1 MPEASN
7 GDTTLYYDTMGS
19 SDNPTILL
27 IMGLGAQMVAFREE
41 FCQLLVDAGFH
52 IVRFDNR
59 DVGLSSKTSGTPP
72 ALQELLGAQGQDP
85 SDFNVP
91 YVLSDMSDD
100 AIAVL
105 DAVGVDKAHLVGVSM
120 GGMIAQTMVIEHPER
135 ILSLTSIMS
144 TTGNPEVGA
153 AKPELMMKMPLSVP
167 TSKEEAIANSVETF
181 RLISGPHFDPEDHAN
196 ETADTYDRNW
206 NPNAQG
212 FQIAAIFASGDRT
225 EALRTVEIPTLV
237 IHGRL
242 DPLVQISGGEATAS
256 AVPNSKLV
264 VFDDMGHDLPE
275 VLWADITDQII
286 NHAQATPGT

>member
-85 SDFNVP
+85 ADFNVP

-144 TTGNPEVGA
+144 TTGNPEVGS

-237 IHGRL
+237 IHGSL

-275 VLWADITDQII
+275 VLWADITDEII
-286 NHAQATPGT
+286 NHAQATPGN

>member
-7 GDTTLYYDTMGS
+7 GDTTLFYDTMGS
-19 SDNPTILL
+19 PDNPTILL

-85 SDFNVP
+85 SDFSVP

-105 DAVGVDKAHLVGVSM
+105 DAVGVEKAHLVGVSM

-135 ILSLTSIMS
+135 ISSLTSIMS

-153 AKPELMMKMPLSVP
+153 AKPELMMQMPLSIP

-196 ETADTYDRNW
+196 ETAMTYDRNW

-225 EALRTVEIPTLV
+225 EALRTVDVPILV

-256 AVPNSKLV
+256 AAPNSKLV

-275 VLWADITDQII
+275 ALWADITDEII
-286 NHAQATPGT
+286 NHAQVTAEN

>member
-85 SDFNVP
+85 ADFNVP

-144 TTGNPEVGA
+144 TTGNPEVGS

-237 IHGRL
+237 IHGSL

-275 VLWADITDQII
+275 VLWADITDEII
-286 NHAQATPGT
+286 NHAQAIPGT

>member
-7 GDTTLYYDTMGS
+7 GDTTLFYDTMGS
-19 SDNPTILL
+19 PDNPTILL

-85 SDFNVP
+85 SDFSVP

-105 DAVGVDKAHLVGVSM
+105 DAVGVEKAHLVGVSM

-135 ILSLTSIMS
+135 ISSLTSIMS

-153 AKPELMMKMPLSVP
+153 AKPELMMQMPLSIP

-196 ETADTYDRNW
+196 ETAMTYDRNW

-225 EALRTVEIPTLV
+225 EALRTVDVPILV

-256 AVPNSKLV
+256 AAPNSKLV

-275 VLWADITDQII
+275 ALWADITDEII
-286 NHAQATPGT
+286 NHAQATAEN

>member
-1 MPEASN
+1 
-7 GDTTLYYDTMGS
+7 
-19 SDNPTILL
+19 
-27 IMGLGAQMVAFREE
+27 
-41 FCQLLVDAGFH
+41 
-52 IVRFDNR
+52 
-59 DVGLSSKTSGTPP
+59 
-72 ALQELLGAQGQDP
+72 
-85 SDFNVP
+85 
-91 YVLSDMSDD
+91 MSDD

-105 DAVGVDKAHLVGVSM
+105 DAIGVDKAHLVGVSM

-237 IHGRL
+237 IHGSL

-275 VLWADITDQII
+275 ALWADITSEII
-286 NHAQATPGT
+286 SHAQAVVEN

>member
-7 GDTTLYYDTMGS
+7 GDTTLFYDTMGS
-19 SDNPTILL
+19 PDNPTILL

-85 SDFNVP
+85 SDFSVP

-105 DAVGVDKAHLVGVSM
+105 DAVGVEKAHLVGVSM

-135 ILSLTSIMS
+135 ISSLTSIMS

-153 AKPELMMKMPLSVP
+153 AKPELMMQMPLSVP

-196 ETADTYDRNW
+196 ETAMTYDRNW

-225 EALRTVEIPTLV
+225 EALRTIDVPTLV

-256 AVPNSKLV
+256 AAPNSKLV

-275 VLWADITDQII
+275 ALWADITDEII
-286 NHAQATPGT
+286 NHAQVTAEN

>member
-85 SDFNVP
+85 SDLNVP

-105 DAVGVDKAHLVGVSM
+105 DAIGVDKAHLVGVSM

-144 TTGNPEVGA
+144 TTGNPEVGS

-237 IHGRL
+237 IHGSL

-275 VLWADITDQII
+275 VLWADITDEII

>member
-7 GDTTLYYDTMGS
+7 GDTTLFYDTMGS
-19 SDNPTILL
+19 PDNPTILL

-85 SDFNVP
+85 SDFSVP

-105 DAVGVDKAHLVGVSM
+105 DAVGVEKAHLVGVSM

-135 ILSLTSIMS
+135 ISSLTSIMS

-153 AKPELMMKMPLSVP
+153 AKPELMMQMPLSVP

-196 ETADTYDRNW
+196 ETAMTYDRNW

-225 EALRTVEIPTLV
+225 EALRTVDVPILV

-256 AVPNSKLV
+256 AAPNSKLV

-275 VLWADITDQII
+275 ALWADITDEII
-286 NHAQATPGT
+286 NHAQVTAEN